1 MENPLLKGL
10 RHMLR
15 PVARY
20 CLRSS
25 LGLQELLEMSKVV
38 LLEVAAEE
46 MIKNENKINISRLS
60 AMTGVHRKDAVRI
73 YREKDVNNESTRFVS
88 RVVGQWRQDPRF
100 LNDKGKP
107 KPLSFRGEDSEF
119 SQLVVLVSQDLHPG
133 TVLFELER
141 LGAVKRVKEELQL
154 LVKAYVPRGNPVEG
168 LRMLGEDAE
177 DLANAVLENIFNDGK
192 EAPNYHAKA
201 VYDNV
206 AEEDVPQL
214 RSWLFKQA
222 SQFHQKVSK
231 YLSKYDLDINPNPK
245 KKGGKR
251 VVLGIFTK
259 T

>member
-1 MENPLLKGL
+1 
-10 RHMLR
+10 MLR

-46 MIKNENKINISRLS
+46 MIKSEKKINISRLS

-73 YREKDVNNESTRFVS
+73 YRENDVNNESTRFVS

-100 LNDKGKP
+100 MTATGKP
-107 KPLSFRGEDSEF
+107 KPLTFRGEDSEF
-119 SQLVVLVSQDLHPG
+119 SQLVTLVSQDLHPG

-141 LGAVKRVKEELQL
+141 LGAVRRVKEEIQL
-154 LVKAYVPRGNPVEG
+154 LVKAYIPRGNPVEG

-177 DLANAVLENIFNDGK
+177 DLAQAVLDNIFSSEGK
-192 EAPNYHAKA
+192 ESPNYHAKA
-201 VYDNV
+201 VYDNIS
-206 AEEDVPQL
+206 EEDVPQL

-222 SQFHQKVSK
+222 SSFHQKVSK
-231 YLSKYDLDINPNPK
+231 YLSKYDLDINPNSK

-251 VVLGIFTK
+251 VVLGIFTRS
-259 T
+259 